1 MNIYLITQNVNT
13 GWDTYDAMVVV
24 AKDEKIAKELTIEDR
39 SHDTLTWTKFEYLQC
54 TLLGEA
60 VKGSEEKIV
69 FQSYNA
75 G

>member
-24 AKDEKIAKELTIEDR
+24 AETKERAKILTLEDR
-39 SHDTLTWTKFEYLQC
+39 DDHILTWTKFEHLEC
-54 TLLGEA
+54 TLLGKA

-69 FQSYNA
+69 FQSFNA